1 MASKNDGLGMGP
13 EFYGRQAGQDRK
25 HFALGTCKAPP
36 ARGYWAARAGLSND
50 YQVEEAIAGIS
61 DPQEIKAKLIDLAGY
76 DFASDYMTYY
86 KMGWTY

>member
-25 HFALGTCKAPP
+25 YFALGTCEAPP
-36 ARGYWAARAGLSND
+36 ARGYWAGRAGLSND
-50 YQVEEAIAGIS
+50 DQVEQAIAGLS

-76 DFASDYMTYY
+76 EFACDYMRYY
-86 KMGWTY
+86 KLGWTY